1 MQSDVQS
8 RFCAL
13 WPQAAFN
20 HDYPVA
26 LHGAGRTADEADD
39 IVGSAALRTA
49 ARPAR
54 GQGQFDDPNTATV
67 SICIKKP
74 LSHSFSKATQTTLTC
89 ANVRNNVSASRPTTT
104 PSLSLGHRDL

>member
-1 MQSDVQS
+1 MM
-8 RFCAL
+8 
-13 WPQAAFN
+13 
-20 HDYPVA
+20 A

-39 IVGSAALRTA
+39 IPRQRRTA
-49 ARPAR
+49 ARAR
-54 GQGQFDDPNTATV
+54 GGQAQGQFDDPNTATV

-74 LSHSFSKATQTTLTC
+74 LSHSFSKATQTVLTC

>member
-1 MQSDVQS
+1 MM
-8 RFCAL
+8 
-13 WPQAAFN
+13 
-20 HDYPVA
+20 A

-39 IVGSAALRTA
+39 IVGSAAQ
-49 ARPAR
+49 RPAR
-54 GQGQFDDPNTATV
+54 GQAQGQFDDPNTATV

-74 LSHSFSKATQTTLTC
+74 LSPSFSKATQILLTC

>member
-1 MQSDVQS
+1 MM
-8 RFCAL
+8 
-13 WPQAAFN
+13 
-20 HDYPVA
+20 A

-39 IVGSAALRTA
+39 IPRQRRTA
-49 ARPAR
+49 ARAR
-54 GQGQFDDPNTATV
+54 GGQAQGARSIFDDPNTATV

>member
-26 LHGAGRTADEADD
+26 LHEAGRTADEADD
-39 IVGSAALRTA
+39 TVGSAAA
-49 ARPAR
+49 ARTRNVTDHYNCLAR
-54 GQGQFDDPNTATV
+54 
-67 SICIKKP
+67 
-74 LSHSFSKATQTTLTC
+74 H
-89 ANVRNNVSASRPTTT
+89 
-104 PSLSLGHRDL
+104 

>member
-1 MQSDVQS
+1 MM
-8 RFCAL
+8 
-13 WPQAAFN
+13 
-20 HDYPVA
+20 A

-39 IVGSAALRTA
+39 IVGSAARS
-49 ARPAR
+49 

-74 LSHSFSKATQTTLTC
+74 LSHSFSKATQTTPTC